1 MSDGHL
7 GFAAVYKLNASY
19 SKVVRQEPPAFDLTH
34 MQLIF
39 IVYMTCV

>member
-19 SKVVRQEPPAFDLTH
+19 SKVVRQEPSH
-34 MQLIF
+34 CVRLI
-39 IVYMTCV
+39 